1 MRIPLKKYNVSI
13 EYCVP
18 WSYLPRAVSLTDD
31 LLSNYQHIIEKI
43 TLITSSGGAFE
54 VKVNGDLIFS
64 KKTIQR
70 RHAEPGEV
78 LGLFREKVGADVP
91 TFPNSDTV

>member
-1 MRIPLKKYNVSI
+1 
-13 EYCVP
+13 
-18 WSYLPRAVSLTDD
+18 LTEE
-31 LLSNYQHIIEKI
+31 LLADYQHIIDEI

-54 VKVNGDLIFS
+54 VRIDDELIYS

-78 LGLFREKVGADVP
+78 MAMFREIVGRDVP
-91 TFPNSDTV
+91 VFPKSD